1 MLFCRNILLMTDIW
15 RLRIAINK
23 LRTLANAGRCGL
35 TNHRHIEYSFAGRQ
49 RIIFNYN
56 QLGLYLMLDETRLA
70 LGCNWLHLMLDETWL
85 YLVLGETRW
94 DIIYSKQ
101 SSWTASRSCRNLVGI
116 SFSITIIS
124 KKKLERLF
132 TASRAYRDLVDNQLK
147 QPPHSRY
154 KVASRTCRD
163 REHHRGFEGSKC
175 ICIRGYNFETKPIR
189 IPMAKVTRIFLF
201 GPFDVDRGSLLW
213 ESRLNWATIHCT
225 KFCVSF

>member
-1 MLFCRNILLMTDIW
+1 MWID
-15 RLRIAINK
+15 
-23 LRTLANAGRCGL
+23 
-35 TNHRHIEYSFAGRQ
+35 HQHIEYSFAGRQ
-49 RIIFNYN
+49 RIILNYN
-56 QLGLYLMLDETRLA
+56 QLGLYLMLDETPLA

-147 QPPHSRY
+147 QPPHCSRY

-201 GPFDVDRGSLLW
+201 GPLSTHYFERVGR
-213 ESRLNWATIHCT
+213 
-225 KFCVSF
+225 